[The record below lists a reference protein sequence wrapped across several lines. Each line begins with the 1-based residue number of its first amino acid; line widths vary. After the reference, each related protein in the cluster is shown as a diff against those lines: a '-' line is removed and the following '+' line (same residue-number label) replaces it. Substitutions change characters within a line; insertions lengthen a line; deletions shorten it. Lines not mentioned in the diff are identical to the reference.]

1 MVLLRIAAVS
11 QLRLVLK
18 GNKYNMP
25 YKNLE
30 INPVQYSEQNT
41 DKLSQYYRGFSTAN
55 PINRGSKLYDFD
67 LIKQDI
73 LNQFN
78 TRKGQRVMNPKFGS
92 IIWDLLMEPLTPIIS
107 ELLQKD
113 ISIICNSDPRVYP
126 LQMQVNEYEQGY
138 IIEITLAMK
147 NTNETSTLRL
157 AFDQKLGIVVQ

>member
-1 MVLLRIAAVS
+1 
-11 QLRLVLK
+11 
-18 GNKYNMP
+18 MP

-30 INPVQYSEQNT
+30 INQGRYSEQHT

-55 PINRGSKLYDFD
+55 PTNRGSNLYDFD

-92 IIWDLLMEPLTPIIS
+92 IIWDLLMEPLTEGIS
-107 ELLQKD
+107 DLIKQD
-113 ISIICNSDPRVYP
+113 INTICNSDPRVYP
-126 LQMQVNEYEQGY
+126 LQMKVNEYPQGY
-138 IIEITLAMK
+138 LIEITLAMK
-147 NTNETSTLRL
+147 NTNESSTLRL